1 MHKRIGNWQQLMEF
15 MFKGLAVLSLK
26 QVDSIMG
33 ISKNRAEHFVKISV
47 VLHFC

>member
-26 QVDSIMG
+26 QVDSIMR
-33 ISKNRAEHFVKISV
+33 IADKKALFRKAAFFV
-47 VLHFC
+47 L